1 MTWDKGHWSQ
11 VSFTKQDRTPT
22 TAALGHSFLLRVV
35 IFVVIIVV
43 AIVIAIATFVDTIVV
58 RIASRGPLVVIVL
71 VVVVIVIVLSCSSA
85 RSCSLPQ
92 ALPPHDHKFRLSRGA
107 QGDGAMQMPW
117 LLAQQRR
124 PGTT

>member
-1 MTWDKGHWSQ
+1 MQFCSSQLVTCYLFLTWDKGHWSQ

-58 RIASRGPLVVIVL
+58 RIASGPLVVIVI
-71 VVVVIVIVLSCSSA
+71 VVVVIVIVFSFSRA

-92 ALPPHDHKFRLSRGA
+92 A
-107 QGDGAMQMPW
+107 
-117 LLAQQRR
+117 
-124 PGTT
+124 

>member
-58 RIASRGPLVVIVL
+58 RIASSGPLVVIVI
-71 VVVVIVIVLSCSSA
+71 VVVVLVIVLSFSQVLQPALGPASP
-85 RSCSLPQ
+85 LPYFTHQ
-92 ALPPHDHKFRLSRGA
+92 VRQLVFAFAIFSRESVEV
-107 QGDGAMQMPW
+107 
-117 LLAQQRR
+117 RH
-124 PGTT
+124 